1 MSADNSTF
9 KGVEDCQ
16 GCCRCPT
23 VSNLE
28 VFRKLKPI
36 VCPTH
41 NETSLLSR
49 LHRTYGHISSIGLLK
64 HQIIQLILGPN
75 LNNDLDTAYHLQ
87 DFCLQP
93 IHIIA
98 VATTQIDIPLS
109 EFSNRGADIE
119 SWVSFARTV
128 IERSNLHQVLSMLSP
143 SFRGIGPAF
152 PLSLTALL
160 FAVLWPNN
168 QYFGF
173 SQNQVQRLAETN
185 LRKWLHV
192 LKRIGID
199 LVEYGHQEL
208 RTLYQSGF
216 EICKTVKVRS
226 TKMGP
231 LFFDDCYV
239 RYYNL
244 ISLRIGPNVDDWSM
258 IWGEPTDEFAGDFWN
273 LIEDPVLRI
282 PGSWYETEIEA

>member
-1 MSADNSTF
+1 M
-9 KGVEDCQ
+9 
-16 GCCRCPT
+16 
-23 VSNLE
+23 
-28 VFRKLKPI
+28 KPI

-208 RTLYQSGF
+208 RTLCQSGF
-216 EICKTVKVRS
+216 E
-226 TKMGP
+226 M
-231 LFFDDCYV
+231 L
-239 RYYNL
+239 L
-244 ISLRIGPNVDDWSM
+244 
-258 IWGEPTDEFAGDFWN
+258 
-273 LIEDPVLRI
+273 
-282 PGSWYETEIEA
+282 